1 MLKIKDNLF
10 NKNQIRC
17 IQQIYFQ
24 EKSCDG
30 LYIEYI
36 EKALIDGRYKEI
48 IEYIIQRR
56 KEIEQGSDSNENN

>member
-17 IQQIYFQ
+17 IQQRYFQ

-36 EKALIDGRYKEI
+36 DGSFCILYKTTIKDIIDLEKVSE
-48 IEYIIQRR
+48 E
-56 KEIEQGSDSNENN
+56 

>member
-1 MLKIKDNLF
+1 MLKINDNLF

-17 IQQIYFQ
+17 IQQRYFQ

-36 EKALIDGRYKEI
+36 DGSSCILYKTTIKDIIDL
-48 IEYIIQRR
+48 
-56 KEIEQGSDSNENN
+56 